1 MTPHDEQRGAVV
13 RATSVGADEAP
24 DSVVEVTMANSPRRN
39 ALSSDMLAGLGAA
52 IADAVDAGARAV
64 IIRAEAGVSTWSAG
78 YDIEALPVD
87 GSDPLTW
94 TNPLETLLHQVRSAP
109 FPIIAAVEG
118 GVWGGACELAL
129 TCDLV
134 IAVRTATFA
143 ITPARLGVPYNTAGV
158 AHFLSALPLNVAKE
172 MFFAADPFSADAMAE
187 YGVVNRLV
195 ADADELSTEA
205 ISLGRR
211 IATRAPLAIR
221 AIKGEMTALTDA
233 RSLTSDDFE
242 RLTELRRAA
251 WSSADYQEG
260 VRAFAEKRSPR
271 FTGR

>member
-1 MTPHDEQRGAVV
+1 MSLVRTARRGVEDLP
-13 RATSVGADEAP
+13 G
-24 DSVVEVTMANSPRRN
+24 SVVELTMANSAKRN
-39 ALSSDMLAGLGAA
+39 SLGAEMLDQLCA
-52 IADAVDAGARAV
+52 ALAAAEQSGCRALV
-64 IIRAEAGVSTWSAG
+64 LRAEPGVSTWSAG
-78 YDIEALPVD
+78 YDIEALPID

-118 GVWGGACELAL
+118 GVWGGACELVL

-134 IAVRTATFA
+134 VATRASTFA

-158 AHFLSALPLNVAKE
+158 NHFLSALPVNVARE
-172 MFFAADPFSADAMAE
+172 MFFTADPVGAE
-187 YGVVNRLV
+187 VLAAFGVVNRLV
-195 ADADELSTEA
+195 DDEQA
-205 ISLGRR
+205 LGDVAVGLAQR

-221 AIKGEMTALTDA
+221 AIKGEITALTDA

-251 WSSADYQEG
+251 WTSADYQEG
-260 VRAFAEKRSPR
+260 VRAFREKRGAMFS
-271 FTGR
+271 GS

>member
-1 MTPHDEQRGAVV
+1 MPDSLVVTRG
-13 RATSVGADEAP
+13 VGAPEEP
-24 DSVVEVTMANSPRRN
+24 DSVVEVTMANAAKRN
-39 ALSSDMLAGLGAA
+39 SLGDRMLDELHTALT
-52 IADAVDAGARAV
+52 
-64 IIRAEAGVSTWSAG
+64 RAEQGGCRALIVRAEPGVSTWSAG

-94 TNPLETLLHQVRSAP
+94 TNPLESLLHAVRAAP
-109 FPIIAAVEG
+109 FPVVAAVEG
-118 GVWGGACELAL
+118 GVWGGACEMVL

-134 IAVRTATFA
+134 VAVRTSTFA

-158 AHFLSALPLNVAKE
+158 NHFLSALPLNVAKE
-172 MFFAADPFSADAMAE
+172 MFFTADPMGAE
-187 YGVVNRLV
+187 SLASFGVVNRLV
-195 ADADELSTEA
+195 ADADELAAVSVEVA
-205 ISLGRR
+205 RR

-251 WSSADYQEG
+251 WTSEDYQEG
-260 VRAFAEKRSPR
+260 VRAFTEKRSPR
-271 FTGR
+271 FSGS